1 MSRRLLPVLVVLA
14 ATLLPTLSATAAGD
28 EAARL
33 QRALDDLAVME
44 SLLGGAMN
52 EPTRRELLTKLEGVR
67 REVLSVQQ
75 DLLRGTTG
83 AGVTVSGPGGALVA
97 VTITEDGPAHPPAD
111 VGLVAVVGVPEVE
124 GPFAMGHGPFDMLK
138 VAIHAEPFGDKKLD
152 ILREAARSH
161 RFTVDQVIELL
172 PMFTFSDERVE
183 AAVVLYPRVM
193 DPEVWFRVYDHFDFD
208 ADKEQ
213 VRKRLGL

>member
-14 ATLLPTLSATAAGD
+14 ATLLPTLSAPAAGD

-52 EPTRRELLTKLEGVR
+52 EPTRRELLIKLGSVR
-67 REVLSVQQ
+67 QQIQTVQQ
-75 DLLRGTTG
+75 DLLRGVPE

-97 VTITEDGPAHPPAD
+97 VTVTDPTSPPTPDD
-111 VGLVAVVGVPEVE
+111 VGLVALVGVPPADA
-124 GPFAMGHGPFDMLK
+124 PFAMGQGPFGILRA
-138 VAIHAEPFGDKKLD
+138 AIEAESFGDGRLGV
-152 ILREAARSH
+152 LRGAVREN
-161 RFTVDQVIELL
+161 RFTVDQVIQLL
-172 PMFTFSDERVE
+172 PLFPFSDERVD
-183 AAVVLYPRVM
+183 AAVLLHPAVA
-193 DPEVWFRVYDHFDFD
+193 DPEVWFRVYESFDFD
-208 ADKEQ
+208 SDKAQ